1 MKTAILIGLL
11 VISSAVNSVPVD
23 TEVQVSTEEVLEE
36 VFLMEGTPR
45 INGGMLYVCWY
56 YKVF

>member
-45 INGGMLYVCWY
+45 INEGML
-56 YKVF
+56 